1 MNKRFEELCS
11 PAKLYFVLAVIAC
24 IIALFNGV
32 KIMAVTVNLII
43 AFLWTAALS
52 WICGKGFSNVSWF
65 LVLFPYVVMLL
76 VLFGLMREVSSHSQ
90 VMMVVPPSAT
100 QQMAR

>member
-65 LVLFPYVVMLL
+65 LVLFPYILMLL
-76 VLFGLMREVSSHSQ
+76 VFFKLARDVTNSQ
-90 VMMVVPPSAT
+90 VMIVVPPSAK
-100 QQMAR
+100 QQMM

>member
-65 LVLFPYVVMLL
+65 LVLLPYILMLL
-76 VLFGLMREVSSHSQ
+76 VFFKLAKDVTNAQ
-90 VMMVVPPSAT
+90 VMFVVPPSAK
-100 QQMAR
+100 QQMM

>member
-1 MNKRFEELCS
+1 MKRFEELCS

-32 KIMAVTVNLII
+32 KMMAVTINLII

-52 WICGKGFSNVSWF
+52 WICGKGFSNISWF
-65 LVLFPYVVMLL
+65 LVLLPYILMLL
-76 VLFGLMREVSSHSQ
+76 VFFKLARDVTNSQ
-90 VMMVVPPSAT
+90 VMIVVPPSAK
-100 QQMAR
+100 QQMM